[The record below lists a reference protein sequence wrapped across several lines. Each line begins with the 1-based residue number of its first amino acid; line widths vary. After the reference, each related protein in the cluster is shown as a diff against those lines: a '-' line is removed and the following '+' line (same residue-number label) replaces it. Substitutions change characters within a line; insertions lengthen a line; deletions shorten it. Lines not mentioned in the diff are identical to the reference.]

1 MTRLVSSNNK
11 TIAKNTAFL
20 YIRMI
25 VVLLV
30 SLYTTRVVLRVL
42 GVVDYGVYN
51 VVGGFVSMFGFLNTS
66 LVGATQRYYNFE
78 TSRNGIEGL
87 RKVYTA
93 SLVIQSLL
101 ALVILFLLET
111 FGIWYVNHVMVVP
124 PERVMAANFLFQF
137 STISLLLVI
146 MQIPYSA
153 AIVSFERMDYYA
165 LVGVID
171 VFLRLVIVIALPFFV
186 FDKLILYGL
195 FILSI
200 GIVNY
205 FLFYIYAKKNFLD
218 LKIAKPISR
227 ALFKE
232 MLSFSGWNVLG
243 TFAGM
248 MKSQGL
254 NMLLN
259 WFFGP
264 VVNAARGIASQIMSA
279 LNGFS
284 INIVAAFRP
293 QLVDS
298 YAISDYERTRKIMFS
313 ESKICYCLVLVL
325 LMPLVFEIDYV
336 LALWLDKDVPEYT
349 SVFTLLVL
357 LIMLVSTLNTPL
369 SQVVHATGKMKVY
382 QLVTS
387 LITCAIVPISWV
399 FLRLG
404 FSPTSVFVVSFIL
417 TIINQV
423 ISVLIV
429 RNIFPFSIKAYLKTV
444 IIPCLIL
451 SACLP
456 IIPAVLRFT
465 MNDGFSRFLLIC
477 VMDII
482 IALPLF
488 YSLVLNQSE
497 RKLAIQ
503 MIKKRGKRE

>member
-248 MKSQGL
+248 MK
-254 NMLLN
+254 
-259 WFFGP
+259 
-264 VVNAARGIASQIMSA
+264 
-279 LNGFS
+279 
-284 INIVAAFRP
+284 
-293 QLVDS
+293 
-298 YAISDYERTRKIMFS
+298 
-313 ESKICYCLVLVL
+313 
-325 LMPLVFEIDYV
+325 
-336 LALWLDKDVPEYT
+336 
-349 SVFTLLVL
+349 
-357 LIMLVSTLNTPL
+357 
-369 SQVVHATGKMKVY
+369 
-382 QLVTS
+382 
-387 LITCAIVPISWV
+387 
-399 FLRLG
+399 
-404 FSPTSVFVVSFIL
+404 
-417 TIINQV
+417 
-423 ISVLIV
+423 
-429 RNIFPFSIKAYLKTV
+429 
-444 IIPCLIL
+444 
-451 SACLP
+451 
-456 IIPAVLRFT
+456 
-465 MNDGFSRFLLIC
+465 
-477 VMDII
+477 
-482 IALPLF
+482 
-488 YSLVLNQSE
+488 
-497 RKLAIQ
+497 
-503 MIKKRGKRE
+503 